1 MESNQRIGHGEAH
14 AKLILLGEHAVVY
27 GQPAIAIPVNLLK
40 MHVTLTKIRH
50 GQFIED
56 SDEMRRRL
64 ELMED
69 DFEGIRQLI
78 LRLLLKFGEENMPFS
93 LEIDSNIPRGRG
105 LGASAALATAITKA
119 FYDFFDSPLEDK
131 ELLDF
136 VNFSE
141 SIVHGRASGIDAATV
156 NSDKPLWFVKDQGME
171 TIDIEM
177 PGLLVIGDSGIHGL
191 TSQAIATVQQKLREN
206 KAEAEANIE
215 RLGDFVKQARGILT
229 SNKVYGLGPILNGS
243 QEILENLGVSHP
255 KLDNLIDAAR
265 ESGALGAKLTG
276 SGLGGVIVALA
287 ANATDAIKISQALA
301 KHGAQ
306 NTWIF
311 SL

>member
-40 MHVTLTKIRH
+40 IRVTLTKINH

-56 SDEMRRRL
+56 NDELRRRL

-78 LRLLLKFGEENMPFS
+78 LRLLLKFNEEFMPFS

-105 LGASAALATAITKA
+105 LGASAALATSITKA
-119 FYDFFDSPLEDK
+119 FFDFFDAELDTK
-131 ELLDF
+131 ELLTF

-156 NSDKPLWFVKDQGME
+156 NSDKPVWFVKNQEIE

-191 TSQAIATVQQKLREN
+191 TSQAIATVQQKLRED
-206 KAEAEANIE
+206 KLQAEADIE
-215 RLGDFVKQARGILT
+215 RLGTYVKQARSILIE
-229 SNKVYGLGPILNGS
+229 NKVYGFGPILNAS

-255 KLDNLIDAAR
+255 KLDNLITTAR
-265 ESGALGAKLTG
+265 EAGALGAKLTG

-287 ANATDAIKISQALA
+287 ANATDAIRISQALS
-301 KHGAQ
+301 KNGAQ